1 LWVETVVLNKRL
13 ERNVSQKP
21 SRYVMVSKL
30 KSLGITAFQASITR
44 KPWNNAQN
52 EKVKIPTNTTTT
64 LIKTL
69 SVISVLL
76 E

>member
-1 LWVETVVLNKRL
+1 
-13 ERNVSQKP
+13 
-21 SRYVMVSKL
+21 MVSKL

-64 LIKTL
+64 PIKTL